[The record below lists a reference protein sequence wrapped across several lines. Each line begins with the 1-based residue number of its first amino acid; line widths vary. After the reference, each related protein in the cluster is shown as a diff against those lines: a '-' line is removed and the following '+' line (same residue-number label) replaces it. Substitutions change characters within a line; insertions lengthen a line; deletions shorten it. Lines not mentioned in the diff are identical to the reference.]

1 MAMGYDKKSFL
12 TGLAVGR
19 NLRSYPM
26 LEASEYNVAVQ
37 VFWTETAYPCKL
49 STGEAS
55 EQFIKIEYSHDPLY
69 GARLIKYFLM
79 HNTASDTYN
88 VVFVNKR
95 DETSSSGWRETTY
108 GYTTEVDRTALQ
120 GAYFTRAGA
129 SGVWYYNT
137 LECFT
142 GSEGTLIVDA
152 SLIFTGTMND
162 MLTFLSTAQLVTVGD
177 NLYLVGRGS

>member
-1 MAMGYDKKSFL
+1 MAYDKKSFL

-37 VFWTETAYPCKL
+37 IFWTETAYPCKL

-79 HNTASDTYN
+79 HNTTNDTYN
-88 VVFVNKR
+88 VVFVNR
-95 DETSSSGWRETTY
+95 GDETSSSGWREMTY
-108 GYTTEVDRTALQ
+108 GYSTEVDRTALQ
-120 GAYFTRAGA
+120 YAYYTRANI
-129 SGVWYYNT
+129 SGNWYFNM
-137 LECFT
+137 LECPT

-152 SLIFTGTMND
+152 SLVFTGTTD
-162 MLTFLSTAQLVTVGD
+162 DLRVFLSTAQLITVGN